1 MQNIRLIRAAVK
13 PAKRHE
19 QTDRQTN
26 RQTDKQTDANFI
38 YIDRYIY
45 IWKTII
51 RKSDIQP
58 QLIAHAQIYR
68 ENITNT
74 SGWIVVIY
82 SKKQ

>member
-1 MQNIRLIRAAVK
+1 MM
-13 PAKRHE
+13 
-19 QTDRQTN
+19 
-26 RQTDKQTDANFI
+26 
-38 YIDRYIY
+38 
-45 IWKTII
+45 